1 MGKSSVALVDGF
13 VEDLVSGRVKV
24 HGEIVEEL
32 SDLIVKY
39 KGLNGKTA
47 KEQIASK
54 LLKIIIKGRSL
65 GQIWNEVSESDRNQP
80 AASDGGFDTVDSADM
95 I

>member
-13 VEDLVSGRVKV
+13 VEDLVSGKVKV
-24 HGEIVEEL
+24 HEDIVEEL
-32 SDLIVKY
+32 SDLVVKY
-39 KGLNGKTA
+39 KGLNSRAA

-65 GQIWNEVSESDRNQP
+65 GQIWDEGEEAGKDEPGDERTAIPS
-80 AASDGGFDTVDSADM
+80 ASN
-95 I
+95 

>member
-13 VEDLVSGRVKV
+13 VEDLVSGKVKV
-24 HGEIVEEL
+24 HEDIVEEL
-32 SDLIVKY
+32 SDLVVKY
-39 KGLNGKTA
+39 KGLNSRAA

-65 GQIWNEVSESDRNQP
+65 GQIWDEGEETGKDEPGDERTAIPSVSD
-80 AASDGGFDTVDSADM
+80 
-95 I
+95 